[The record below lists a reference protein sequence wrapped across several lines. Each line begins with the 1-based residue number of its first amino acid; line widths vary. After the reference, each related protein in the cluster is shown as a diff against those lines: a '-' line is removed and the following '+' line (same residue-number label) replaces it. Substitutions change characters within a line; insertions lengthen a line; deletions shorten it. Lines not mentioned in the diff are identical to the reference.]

1 MKEDFERFSEIVR
14 ETRISFLSAKPE
26 TTCETEE
33 KTMLSDQHIEDNVN
47 GLMKRL
53 NLENIIRST
62 PYANVSYET
71 LQKSAKM
78 FTYHNYC
85 PPKFYNSASPKHIIL
100 TMTSI
105 LKTSKN
111 AARRSS
117 IKMLRK
123 AIAMFKLDFYKKID
137 KITIG
142 NGLNECKLNGQ
153 NDSCNESLKVLGKI
167 YCLLHFSSMNVYFRN

>member
-1 MKEDFERFSEIVR
+1 MKEDFKRFSEIVR
-14 ETRISFLSAKPE
+14 ETRISFLSAKPK

-71 LQKSAKM
+71 LQKSAEM
-78 FTYHNYC
+78 FTYLNYC
-85 PPKFYNSASPKHIIL
+85 PPKFYNSIIQIIKSASSKHIIL

-105 LKTSKN
+105 LKMSKN
-111 AARRSS
+111 AAKRSS
-117 IKMLRK
+117 IKMLMK
-123 AIAMFKLDFYKKID
+123 VIAMFKLDFYKKID

-142 NGLNECKLNGQ
+142 NGFNECKLNGQ

-167 YCLLHFSSMNVYFRN
+167 YYIFPQ

>member
-105 LKTSKN
+105 LT
-111 AARRSS
+111 
-117 IKMLRK
+117 L
-123 AIAMFKLDFYKKID
+123 LC
-137 KITIG
+137 T
-142 NGLNECKLNGQ
+142 GLF
-153 NDSCNESLKVLGKI
+153 KVLVSGAFQMLAQFI
-167 YCLLHFSSMNVYFRN
+167 YDNEN